1 MGEWVEG
8 AAAGGRPHRR
18 FGRVV
23 PAAILVAT
31 LATVATACPP
41 PPPPPPPQPANPI
54 SLGTGGTPGD
64 GAAIA
69 ASINGNG
76 SIVAFTSEAT
86 NLVPNDT
93 NGVSDLFVR
102 VVPTGTV
109 ARIAQQV
116 AGEPRVSP
124 NGRYVSYR
132 TNSGQLAVFDRTTA
146 TTTSWSPA
154 SIGFGPITPIVP
166 DDGTVAITGV
176 ASSFGITGTDCRVR
190 TLATGV
196 EQTCPAGGP
205 GFGQVAYEAASPNGR
220 YVLYFWLD
228 QSGGGTSGRLLWDRT
243 LGTTTVVP
251 STVGFFPTFAVVA
264 DDATI
269 VFTQVL
275 ATGFGTLAAYDVA
288 SATLTLMP
296 GPVPNDTS
304 VPTGVAADG
313 TSVTFVSQASN
324 LVSNDTNGAADT
336 FRWDLAASTV
346 TRTSVAVGTAAQLP
360 NGATR
365 CGSSP
370 GQTSSTGAQQC
381 GLTPDPAAPIDTNG
395 LTDAYRFG

>member
-1 MGEWVEG
+1 MGEHVG
-8 AAAGGRPHRR
+8 DAAAGGRPHRR

-23 PAAILVAT
+23 LAAILVAT
-31 LATVATACPP
+31 IAIAAACAPP
-41 PPPPPPPQPANPI
+41 PPPPPPPPPTNPL
-54 SLGTGGTPGD
+54 SLGVASTVGND
-64 GAAIA
+64 AAVA
-69 ASINGNG
+69 ASISSNGD
-76 SIVAFTSEAT
+76 IVAFTSRAS

-93 NGVSDLFVR
+93 NGFTDLFVR
-102 VVPTGTV
+102 QVTTGTV
-109 ARIAQQV
+109 TRIAEQV
-116 AGEPRVSP
+116 NSEPRISA

-132 TNSGQLAVFDRTTA
+132 ATGGQLAVFDRTTA

-154 SIGFGPITPIVP
+154 AIGFGPITPIVP

-243 LGTTTVVP
+243 LGTTTAVP
-251 STVGFFPTFAVVA
+251 ATVGFFPTFAVLA
-264 DDATI
+264 NDGTI

-275 ATGFGTLAAYDVA
+275 ATGFGTLAAYDIA
-288 SATLTLMP
+288 DATLTLMP
-296 GPVPNDTS
+296 GPIPNDTS
-304 VPTGVAADG
+304 VPTGVAANG
-313 TSVTFVSQASN
+313 TAVTFVSQASN
-324 LVSNDTNGAADT
+324 LVSNDTNGVADT
-336 FRWDLAASTV
+336 FRWDLAAGTV
-346 TRTSVAVGTAAQLP
+346 ARTSVAIGTAAELP

-365 CGSSP
+365 CGSAP
-370 GQTSSTGAQQC
+370 GQTTSTGAQQC

-395 LTDAYRFG
+395 VADAYRFN